1 MANGVNSGVIELV
14 TTIVIV
20 VTEAHCPTLGVNVYT
35 AEPKILVLIK
45 EGDQV
50 PVTGAILLEL
60 VGNNP
65 GMLFKQ

>member
-1 MANGVNSGVIELV
+1 
-14 TTIVIV
+14 

-35 AEPKILVLIK
+35 ADPKILVFITD
-45 EGDQV
+45 GDQV
-50 PVTGAILLEL
+50 PDIGVILLEL